1 MKRIVSIQDI
11 SCIGKCS
18 ETVALPIISSM
29 GIETAI
35 LPTSILSTH
44 TAFKNFTFKNL
55 SDECYKII
63 KHWKEEKFE
72 FDLIYIG
79 YTGTEEI
86 LDLVLYFIDQFK
98 TDKNIVVFDP
108 AMADNGKLYSG
119 INKNTVLTMR
129 DVCKKADVLRLN
141 LTESC
146 LLLDREYT
154 EKQNL
159 DDIKER
165 AKELK
170 EHGPQNV
177 IITGVEESDKIGAIG
192 YDGKNFYSNYEKK
205 YDVSYHGT
213 GDVFTSVLSGCLV
226 LGKTIEE
233 SIKIATKFTTEC
245 VRLTYED
252 KDGIKYGVNFE
263 QAIPLLINNMYTKE
277 ENKC

>member
-55 SDECYKII
+55 SDECRKIMN
-63 KHWKEEKFE
+63 HWKKEDFQ

-86 LDLVLYFIDQFK
+86 LNLVLDFINEFK
-98 TDKNIVVFDP
+98 TDKNLVVFDP
-108 AMADNGKLYSG
+108 AMADHGKMYSG
-119 INKNTVLTMR
+119 INENIIEKMKE
-129 DVCKKADVLRLN
+129 VCKKTDILRLN
-141 LTESC
+141 LTESS
-146 LLLDREYT
+146 LLSGQKYKENS
-154 EKQNL
+154 NL
-159 DDIKER
+159 DENKET
-165 AKELK
+165 AKKLSTL
-170 EHGPQNV
+170 GPKKV
-177 IITGVEESDKIGAIG
+177 IITGVQKNDKIGALG
-192 YDGKNFYSNYEKK
+192 YDGKEFYSNFEKR

-213 GDVFTSVLSGCLV
+213 GDVFTSTLSGCLV
-226 LGKTIEE
+226 NGKNIQEAIT
-233 SIKIATKFTTEC
+233 IATKFTTEC

-252 KDGIKYGVNFE
+252 KNGTKYGVNFE
-263 QAIPLLINNMYTKE
+263 EALPFLIKQIL
-277 ENKC
+277 

>member
-98 TDKNIVVFDP
+98 TDNNIVVFDP

-119 INKNTVLTMR
+119 IDNKTVLKMKE
-129 DVCKKADVLRLN
+129 VCKEADILRLN

-146 LLLDREYT
+146 LLLGKEYK
-154 EKQNL
+154 ESQSIEE
-159 DDIKER
+159 IKIR

-170 EHGPQNV
+170 NLGPQKV
-177 IITGVEESDKIGAIG
+177 IITGVEEDNKIGAIG
-192 YDGKNFYSNYEKK
+192 YDGEKYCGNFETK
-205 YDVSYHGT
+205 YNVNYHGT

-226 LGKTIEE
+226 LDKSIEE

-252 KDGIKYGVNFE
+252 ENSTKYGVNFE
-263 QAIPLLINNMYTKE
+263 QAIPFLISNI
-277 ENKC
+277 